1 MEPIS
6 SECYVRIYDMSD
18 KLVHTAK
25 LYESESVLRLTEG
38 TGIYFCEID
47 NGHNVFRK
55 RIVIT
60 K

>member
-1 MEPIS
+1 
-6 SECYVRIYDMSD
+6 MSG

-25 LYESESVLRLTEG
+25 LYESESVLHLTEG

-60 K
+60 N